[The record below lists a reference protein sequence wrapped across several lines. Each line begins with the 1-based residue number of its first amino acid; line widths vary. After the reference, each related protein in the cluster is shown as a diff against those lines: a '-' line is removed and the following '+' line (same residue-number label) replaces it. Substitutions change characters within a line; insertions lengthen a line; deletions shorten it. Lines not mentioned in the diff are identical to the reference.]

1 MTTKRLACPLS
12 LRERA
17 RVRAAA
23 VLACALLASCAA
35 SKPDRFHTLLA
46 SDAPAPV
53 SAPNSNPIPIDV
65 LPVSVPAYDD
75 QPQWVLRA
83 ADDSLIVLEQE
94 RWAAPL
100 REELRIALAE
110 RLVARWGAADA
121 RTLARPAATTWQV
134 RVDVQRFESIPGR
147 EARIDSLWSLSS
159 SARASVALSC
169 RSSIRE
175 GASDGGVPALAAA
188 HRRAVARLADEIGGR
203 LQALQRG
210 EAPACASIP

>member
-1 MTTKRLACPLS
+1 MTTKRSASSLS
-12 LRERA
+12 LWERA

-23 VLACALLASCAA
+23 LLACALLASCAA

-53 SAPNSNPIPIDV
+53 PAPGANPIAIDV
-65 LPVSVPAYDD
+65 LPVGVPAYAD

-100 REELRIALAE
+100 REELRSALTE
-110 RLVARWGAADA
+110 RLVARWGAVDA
-121 RTLARPAATTWQV
+121 RTLARAAATTWQV
-134 RVDVQRFESIPGR
+134 RVDVRRFESIPGR
-147 EARIDSLWSLSS
+147 EARVDSVWSLAS
-159 SARASVALSC
+159 SARAAVTLSC

-175 GASDGGVPALAAA
+175 SASDGGVPPLAAA
-188 HRRAVARLADEIGGR
+188 HRRAVARLADEIGQR
-203 LQALQRG
+203 LQTLQRG
-210 EAPACASIP
+210 EPAACASKP